1 MESAMKGSFRLCVIG
16 IVAAL
21 LIAFFLQRTALA
33 GSKQELS
40 ADHPEILAGTWVLDL
55 KQSSLGSDP
64 YEQFDAW
71 KLTFT
76 RVTTTTLAWT
86 SNATIRG
93 KTITFSWTGPIDGS
107 PKPLIGT
114 EGSDAY
120 RWRKNALIRLSD
132 LGDGETKRDT
142 VTISRDG
149 ETMTIQDRSTTPHG
163 VLFATLV
170 MRRQW
175 AQNAPAS
182 TPPAHSFR
190 ERLTTLTDSDSRPW
204 TAEQFATMGRI
215 RDAAMIDPNA
225 YNMLAHLTD
234 NIGPRL
240 SGSLQAQAAV
250 EWVAARMREMG
261 AAVTLEK
268 TTVPHWVRGQED
280 AVLTMW
286 PGMSPGTTQKIV
298 VTALGNSVATSEDG
312 LTANVIVVSSFAE
325 LRNLPVD
332 EVKGKI
338 VLFNKP
344 FDKELAEQGFGV
356 DAYAQNGAYRVIGPS
371 FGASLGAAAV
381 LVRSLGSADFRLP
394 HTGVTLYGEG
404 VEKVPAAAIAAEDAD
419 LLARLSKQ
427 GPVTMRL
434 TLTPKTLPPA
444 NSYNVIADWK
454 GSEHP
459 EEVVLVSGHLD
470 SWDLGTGAIDDGA
483 GIAISMQT
491 IHLLQSLNIH
501 PKRTIRFVAWMNEE
515 FGASGATTYLQ
526 EHSSELTDHIAA
538 LESDLGCDHPTG
550 LTFFGVPEAARY
562 LAPVADALA
571 PIGAS
576 VLTRSDEV
584 TAEDIAGMVELGV
597 PGLRPSQ
604 DSRFYFNYHHSAADT
619 LDKVNVQQL
628 NENAAVMAVTAYA
641 LADAPEAIPRRK

>member
-1 MESAMKGSFRLCVIG
+1 MKIQFLASPM
-16 IVAAL
+16 VAAL
-21 LIAFFLQRTALA
+21 FALNC
-33 GSKQELS
+33 L
-40 ADHPEILAGTWVLDL
+40 
-55 KQSSLGSDP
+55 
-64 YEQFDAW
+64 
-71 KLTFT
+71 
-76 RVTTTTLAWT
+76 
-86 SNATIRG
+86 
-93 KTITFSWTGPIDGS
+93 
-107 PKPLIGT
+107 
-114 EGSDAY
+114 
-120 RWRKNALIRLSD
+120 
-132 LGDGETKRDT
+132 
-142 VTISRDG
+142 
-149 ETMTIQDRSTTPHG
+149 
-163 VLFATLV
+163 
-170 MRRQW
+170 

-182 TPPAHSFR
+182 TPPSNSFR
-190 ERLTTLTDSDSRPW
+190 KRFTTLTDSDTKPW

-215 RDAAMIDPNA
+215 RDAAMTDPNA

-240 SGSLQAQAAV
+240 SGSLQAEAAV
-250 EWVAARMREMG
+250 EWVAAKMREIG
-261 AAVTLEK
+261 ATVTLEK
-268 TTVPHWVRGQED
+268 TTVPHWVRGKEE
-280 AVLTMW
+280 AVLTIW
-286 PGMSPGTTQKIV
+286 PGMPPGTTQKIV
-298 VTALGNSVATSEDG
+298 ITALGYSVPTAEDG
-312 LTANVIVVSSFAE
+312 LTANVIVVNSFAE
-325 LRNLPVD
+325 LRSLPVE

-344 FDKELAEQGFGV
+344 FDKELTAQGFGL
-356 DAYAQNGAYRVIGPS
+356 DAYAQNAAYRGIGPS
-371 FGASLGAAAV
+371 FAASLGAAAV

-404 VEKVPAAAIAAEDAD
+404 VDKVPAAAITTEDAD

-444 NSYNVIADWK
+444 SSYNVIAEWK

-459 EEVVLVSGHLD
+459 DEVVLVSGHLD

-491 IHLLQSLNIH
+491 IYLLQLLNIH

-526 EHSSELTDHIAA
+526 EHSGELTHHVAA

-550 LTFFGVPEAARY
+550 LTFFGTPDAAKY
-562 LAPVADALA
+562 LAPVAEALA

-576 VLTRSDEV
+576 VITRSDEV
-584 TAEDIAGMVELGV
+584 TAEDIAGMVQLGV

-619 LDKVNVQQL
+619 LDKVNVQEL

-641 LADAPEAIPRRK
+641 LADASAAIPRRK